1 MYIREG
7 VVIHVIHRLSVEL
20 LQCFFYDVGSVG
32 SVLVYAGS
40 VGGSGFLVIDLG
52 GGEVGFKVGP
62 RFLSLLSHSI
72 FQWRL
77 QRFVRY

>member
-1 MYIREG
+1 M
-7 VVIHVIHRLSVEL
+7 L
-20 LQCFFYDVGSVG
+20 LVRCWLCWKCTGD
-32 SVLVYAGS
+32 AGS
-40 VGGSGFLVIDLG
+40 VGGSAFLVIDLG